1 MLFRELKKTCE
12 VQSTYLRVVK
22 PQLNVMNLYNKN
34 YNCVMKN
41 CCKIDEMNLFVQVT
55 EDMPASKGQWFVLVI
70 YWTILTGIVSWTSP
84 WLFSQ
89 P

>member
-1 MLFRELKKTCE
+1 
-12 VQSTYLRVVK
+12 
-22 PQLNVMNLYNKN
+22 
-34 YNCVMKN
+34 MKN

-55 EDMPASKGQWFVLVI
+55 KAMPAPKGQWFILVT

-89 P
+89 L

>member
-1 MLFRELKKTCE
+1 
-12 VQSTYLRVVK
+12 
-22 PQLNVMNLYNKN
+22 
-34 YNCVMKN
+34 MKN
-41 CCKIDEMNLFVQVT
+41 GCKIDEMNLFVQVI
-55 EDMPASKGQWFVLVI
+55 EGMPASKGQWFILVT